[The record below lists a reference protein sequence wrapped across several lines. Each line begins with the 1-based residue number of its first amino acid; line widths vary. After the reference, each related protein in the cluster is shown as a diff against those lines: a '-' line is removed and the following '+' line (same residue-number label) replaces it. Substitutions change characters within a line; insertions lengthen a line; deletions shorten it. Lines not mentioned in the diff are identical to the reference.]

1 MKAAETKFMRRRGGC
16 SRFNHKRIY
25 SKYDGKCQSHLTQE
39 MYLSC
44 RAEIIEIIFL
54 TVAAVVAKNE
64 KESVMASRVWSTG
77 ICFGGSLESGG
88 FVLAHFAAIWL

>member
-1 MKAAETKFMRRRGGC
+1 
-16 SRFNHKRIY
+16 
-25 SKYDGKCQSHLTQE
+25 

-44 RAEIIEIIFL
+44 SAEIIEIIFL
-54 TVAAVVAKNE
+54 TVAAVVTKNE

-88 FVLAHFAAIWL
+88 RFCVGAFRSNLALVDVKIFFQI